1 MSDAATI
8 RAGHAE
14 VELGANLSQLAS
26 GLKTGQRYIADFAGQ
41 IAKIGASVAAA
52 GAVVVAP
59 FTAMAMS
66 FTEAGSDLMK
76 LSLQTGIA
84 VEMLSALGTF
94 SNLESLGGGIKKMQ
108 IFLAN
113 AANGGREANET
124 LATLGLTVDQLGR
137 LTPDQQLMMMADGI
151 RRIGNQA
158 EKTKAIVDI
167 FGKGGLELAGLLN
180 RGSDGIQQFI
190 QRAREMGLVM
200 SEEDATSAR
209 KYKGEMK
216 LLGNVMTAIKNT
228 IGASVVPVLRE
239 LVAFQIELW
248 TKVNLWIRGNRE
260 LITWMFRVGLVVV
273 GVGAAIG
280 ALAAVIYGVSAAV
293 GVLATV
299 INGAVAVMSAAKV
312 VFNLMFVEAYGML
325 AILAALAIGFGFLI
339 YVVAGWSGALES
351 IDWAGFG
358 ARASASFASISDAIS
373 AGDIMGAIRIM
384 WLQIRLWWTQG
395 TNWLSD
401 TWFMVWA
408 GIRNAISYSLQLII
422 TVGTSAIIGLI
433 SAFYSMETVVA
444 NIFTRVSGHVASI
457 WHRMVGEVLGA
468 WGDAQERM
476 GLASAGFGESF
487 RRLGQGRANAA
498 VISATAT
505 IESRNLED
513 WFNQQYLEVR
523 RNLPVEAFQDM
534 RDQGAADDAA
544 RVVANQRA
552 ENDAARAI
560 DLEAFAA
567 WFAAQN
573 ANVQRDMMAELAG
586 VGAGEGMAGRGI
598 GDTVAGTF
606 SAAAISG
613 FLTGGSTAADR
624 TAAAAEEQRDLMIR
638 LIQEIVALGGDP
650 RAALDI
656 L

>member
-41 IAKIGASVAAA
+41 IAKIGASIAAA

-66 FTEAGSDLMK
+66 FAETGSDLRKM
-76 LSLQTGIA
+76 SLQTGIA
-84 VEMLSALGTF
+84 IETLSALSTMK
-94 SNLESLGGGIKKMQ
+94 GIDAIGDGVKKMQ
-108 IFLAN
+108 VFLVK
-113 AANGGREANET
+113 AAEGGKEANDT
-124 LATLGLTVDQLGR
+124 LAAMGLSASQLMNM
-137 LTPDQQLMMMADGI
+137 TPDQQLMMMADGI
-151 RRIGNQA
+151 KRIGNQA
-158 EKTKAIVDI
+158 EKTNAIINV
-167 FGKGGLELAGLLN
+167 FGRSGLDLAGFLN
-180 RGSDGIQQFI
+180 RGSEGMQRYI

-200 SEEDATSAR
+200 SEEDAVSAG
-209 KYKGEMK
+209 KYKSEMK
-216 LLGNVMTAIKNT
+216 LLGAVMTAIKNT

-299 INGAVAVMSAAKV
+299 INAAVAIISAAKV

-325 AILAALAIGFGFLI
+325 AILAALAVGFGFLI

-358 ARASASFASISDAIS
+358 ARASASFAAISDAIS

-401 TWFMVWA
+401 TWFTVWA

-433 SAFYSMETVVA
+433 SAFYSLETTVA

-498 VISATAT
+498 VINANAT
-505 IESRNLED
+505 IEARDMEE
-513 WFNQQYLEVR
+513 WFRQQNLEVR
-523 RNLPVEAFQDM
+523 RNLPVEVFGDM
-534 RDQGAADDAA
+534 REQGAAADAA
-544 RVVANQRA
+544 RVVANQQA
-552 ENDAARAI
+552 ENDAVRAI

-586 VGAGEGMAGRGI
+586 VGAGEGMAGRGF

-638 LIQEIVALGGDP
+638 LIQEVVALGGDP